1 MSAAPAADRATRR
14 CSFVCR
20 MKATLLPFPAPL
32 LLLSVCLLLSSLLSP
47 ARSEGAPVEIL
58 AAGDVVPTARMAE
71 GGLSTRLFSQQARRR
86 IEQARLFI
94 WNCETSGISSRSK
107 PNAYTFHADATFF
120 SQMYFPN
127 GVAVTANNHVFDGYE
142 EGAGALIRILD
153 ENAIRH
159 NGLHVRH
166 EYRPLLTTPWTKP
179 DIYLMTGS
187 PMSQIGGG
195 PRIVTLSYP
204 ALREEISGLRA
215 RKPSAIIIVYAH
227 DGLEYQ
233 DSPTLRQKQWARIF
247 ARAGADVVLFA
258 HNHRYGEFQILEDTP
273 RKTFVAWSLGNFLFG
288 GNRQWRCHRDVRLLS
303 LRLDPDSGH
312 KEGRWLYG
320 RTRDWEFSLLDEE
333 LPAQPPLQTPG

>member
-1 MSAAPAADRATRR
+1 MKVPPAY
-14 CSFVCR
+14 
-20 MKATLLPFPAPL
+20 FPAPL
-32 LLLSVCLLLSSLLSP
+32 LLLSFCLLLTFHFFP
-47 ARSEGAPVEIL
+47 AQSRSAPVEIL

-71 GGLSTRLFSQQARRR
+71 GGLSTQLFSQQTRRR

-94 WNCETSGISSRSK
+94 WNCETSGLSSRSK

-142 EGAGALIRILD
+142 EGARSLMRILD

-166 EYRPLLTTPWTKP
+166 EYRPLLTTPWAKP
-179 DIYLMTGS
+179 DIYLMAGS

-195 PRIVTLSYP
+195 PRIVTLNYP
-204 ALREEISGLRA
+204 ALQEEISFLRA
-215 RKPSAIIIVYAH
+215 RKPAAIIIVYAH

-233 DSPTLRQKQWARIF
+233 DAPTLRQKQWARIF

-273 RKTFVAWSLGNFLFG
+273 RRTFVAWSLGNFLFG

-303 LRLDPDSGH
+303 LRLDPESGY

-320 RTRDWEFSLLDEE
+320 RTSNWEFSLRDEE
-333 LPAQPPLQTPG
+333 RPARTPLQTPG

>member
-1 MSAAPAADRATRR
+1 MKTLPAL
-14 CSFVCR
+14 FPV
-20 MKATLLPFPAPL
+20 PF
-32 LLLSVCLLLSSLLSP
+32 LLLSVCLLFSSFFFP
-47 ARSEGAPVEIL
+47 AHSEGAPVEIL

-71 GGLSTRLFSQQARRR
+71 GNSPMRLFSQQTRRR
-86 IEQARLFI
+86 IEQARIFI
-94 WNCETSGISSRSK
+94 WNCETSGLSSRSK
-107 PNAYTFHADATFF
+107 PNAHTFHADATFF

-142 EGAGALIRILD
+142 EGARSLMRILD
-153 ENAIRH
+153 DTAIRH

-195 PRIVTLSYP
+195 PRIVTLNYP

-233 DSPTLRQKQWARIF
+233 DAPTPRQKQWARIF

-273 RKTFVAWSLGNFLFG
+273 RRTFVAWSLGNFLFG

-320 RTRDWEFSLLDEE
+320 RTRNWEFSLLDEE
-333 LPAQPPLQTPG
+333 PSGQTPAQTPG